1 MDSIVLYNQNGQKFN
16 VNVVRYFQKGN
27 NKYLVFDLA
36 EVDANGYIQ
45 LYLAKVNNENG
56 RIIMGNVTNEDEWN
70 DFRNTIQ
77 KIVTNNRNGIANEGD
92 LDFKELDGAIV
103 SEFRIFKLKEDVAR
117 TLGEKKNA
125 GIPVTPIVED
135 KPMSEPVNL
144 QSASAR
150 DTGLTIEEILKQ
162 VSDGA
167 RNARENSKVTL
178 TPKKTLEDIMRP
190 VEPVVPQAPIAP
202 QEPIAAPVTPV
213 APAAPVMPEPP
224 VVNELPKVEPQVDFT
239 VPVTHEVF
247 TEEPKFFVPVEDKLE
262 PKVIPSMPRPVVPT
276 DTTDYK
282 AKYDESLRTIRKLED
297 ENIRL
302 INELVEAK
310 AKLATIKDIMD

>member
-16 VNVVRYFQKGN
+16 VNVVRYFEKGN

-45 LYLAKVNNENG
+45 LYLAKVVSENG
-56 RIIMGNVTNEDEWN
+56 KIVMGNVTNEDEWN

-92 LDFKELDGAIV
+92 LDYKELDGATV
-103 SEFRIFKLKEDVAR
+103 SEFRIFKLKEDVAK

-125 GIPVTPIVED
+125 GIPSTPIVND
-135 KPMSEPVNL
+135 IPMSEPVNL

-167 RNARENSKVTL
+167 KSARENSKVTL

-190 VEPVVPQAPIAP
+190 VEPVTYN
-202 QEPIAAPVTPV
+202 EPIS
-213 APAAPVMPEPP
+213 
-224 VVNELPKVEPQVDFT
+224 ELPKVEPASYAMPSIEIPKVESVPEFT
-239 VPVTHEVF
+239 VPQTHEVI
-247 TEEPKFFVPVEDKLE
+247 EEPKFFVPVEEKLE
-262 PKVIPSMPRPVVPT
+262 PKVIPSMPKPIIPT

-282 AKYDESLRTIRKLED
+282 AKYDDALMTIRKLED

-310 AKLATIKDIMD
+310 AKLATIKDVID

>member
-16 VNVVRYFQKGN
+16 VNVVRYFEKGN

-45 LYLAKVNNENG
+45 LYLAKVVNENG
-56 RIIMGNVTNEDEWN
+56 RIVMGNVTNEDEWN

-77 KIVTNNRNGIANEGD
+77 KIVTNNRNGIANVGD
-92 LDFKELDGAIV
+92 LDYKELDGATV

-125 GIPVTPIVED
+125 GIPVTPIVND
-135 KPMSEPVNL
+135 IPMSEPVNL

-167 RNARENSKVTL
+167 KSARENSKVTL

-190 VEPVVPQAPIAP
+190 VEPVAEMPKV
-202 QEPIAAPVTPV
+202 ENVSYTTPSV
-213 APAAPVMPEPP
+213 EM
-224 VVNELPKVEPQVDFT
+224 PKVEPAPEFT
-239 VPVTHEVF
+239 VPQTHEVIA
-247 TEEPKFFVPVEDKLE
+247 EPKFFVPVEEKLE
-262 PKVIPSMPRPVVPT
+262 PKVIPSMPKPIIPT

-282 AKYDESLRTIRKLED
+282 AKYEDSLMTIRKLED

-310 AKLATIKDIMD
+310 AKLATIKDVID